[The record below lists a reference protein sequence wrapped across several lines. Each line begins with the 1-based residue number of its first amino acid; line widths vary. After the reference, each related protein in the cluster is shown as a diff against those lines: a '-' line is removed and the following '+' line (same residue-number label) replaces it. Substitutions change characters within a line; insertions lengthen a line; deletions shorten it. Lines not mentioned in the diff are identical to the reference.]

1 MKRRRSAV
9 PLAIESMNRLVPT
22 GVVKKRR
29 KLKASGVDPD
39 TRRVLN
45 KLAENRMRIE
55 TLERGVWECADIDC
69 SEVIGEI
76 DLLRSNIELGL
87 VEIAGGLDEV
97 PTSEEVLAEAMA

>member
-22 GVVKKRR
+22 GGVKKRR
-29 KLKASGVDPD
+29 KLKASGVDPEAC
-39 TRRVLN
+39 RMLS

-55 TLERGVWECADIDC
+55 SLERGVWECADIDC
-69 SEVIGEI
+69 SDIVEEI

-87 VEIAGGLDEV
+87 IEIAGGLDEV
-97 PTSEEVLAEAMA
+97 PTSEEILAEAMA